1 MLACLLSGDD
11 RAMELYVC
19 ICIGNAAAS
28 IDAGRHLL
36 PICVGLGL
44 HTTVPLHSGLE
55 GEKIKTSWQKD
66 SKATSR
72 RLHLTACITWSDAET
87 PEAVLGR
94 VSRGG
99 KMCYHS

>member
-55 GEKIKTSWQKD
+55 G
-66 SKATSR
+66 
-72 RLHLTACITWSDAET
+72 
-87 PEAVLGR
+87 
-94 VSRGG
+94 G
-99 KMCYHS
+99 KK

>member
-1 MLACLLSGDD
+1 MRRFGVTYYC
-11 RAMELYVC
+11 
-19 ICIGNAAAS
+19 AAAFR
-28 IDAGRHLL
+28 AGR
-36 PICVGLGL
+36 GK
-44 HTTVPLHSGLE
+44 
-55 GEKIKTSWQKD
+55 KIKTPRQKD
-66 SKATSR
+66 LEATSR